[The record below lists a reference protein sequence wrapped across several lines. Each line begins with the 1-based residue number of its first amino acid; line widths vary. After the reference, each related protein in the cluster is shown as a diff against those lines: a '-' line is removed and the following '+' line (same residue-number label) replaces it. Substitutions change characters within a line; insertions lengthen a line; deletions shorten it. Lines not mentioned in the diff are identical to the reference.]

1 MQANVV
7 YRNLRQQ
14 VQQRVPS
21 VRVVAPILVMLLIL
35 AVWQGITMLKLYPE
49 FIIPTPRSVVERF
62 FTVLWDGRLWLHTW
76 TTTSQM
82 LVGLA
87 LGLSI
92 GILLGYVMAKSRALE
107 DALSP
112 LVLAFQSTPV
122 VAYAPLLVIWF
133 GSGPTS
139 KVITS
144 ALIVF
149 FPMLMNTIVGIR
161 TVPASLRDLM
171 RSLRASRWQTFAQLE
186 VPAALPVL
194 FGGLKVSVVL
204 AVIGAVVGEFVSS
217 DAGLGYLINRARYD
231 YDTPLVVV
239 AILMLAFIAR
249 LMYGIVA
256 LLERRMLGVA
266 DAPAQVVTKTSPPN
280 PLSIGRGGDKRSEVD

>member
-1 MQANVV
+1 MI
-7 YRNLRQQ
+7 YRNIRQQ
-14 VQQRVPS
+14 VQQRVPQI
-21 VRVVAPILVMLLIL
+21 RVFAPILGVLLIL
-35 AVWQGITMLKLYPE
+35 ALWQGVTMLKLYPE
-49 FIIPTPRSVVERF
+49 FIIPTPVSVVQRF
-62 FTVLWDGRLWLHTW
+62 VEVVRDGRLWLHTW

-82 LVGLA
+82 LVGLGI
-87 LGLSI
+87 GLAI
-92 GILLGYVMAKSRALE
+92 GIVLGYAMAKSPALE
-107 DALSP
+107 DILSP

-149 FPMLMNTIVGIR
+149 FPMLLNTIVGLR
-161 TVPASLRDLM
+161 TVPTSLGDLM
-171 RSLRASRWQTFAQLE
+171 RSLRASRWQTFTQLE

-204 AVIGAVVGEFVSS
+204 AVIGAVVGEFVSA

-239 AILMLAFIAR
+239 AILMLALIAR
-249 LMYGIVA
+249 VMYGIVA
-256 LLERRMLGVA
+256 LLERRMLSWQMRVR
-266 DAPAQVVTKTSPPN
+266 KW
-280 PLSIGRGGDKRSEVD
+280 

>member
-1 MQANVV
+1 LDLERGFYMQANHL
-7 YRNLRQQ
+7 YKPN
-14 VQQRVPS
+14 QRRSPS
-21 VRVVAPILVMLLIL
+21 LHTLAPAIGVLLIL
-35 AVWQGITMLKLYPE
+35 AFWQGITMLNIYPN
-49 FIIPTPRSVVERF
+49 FIIPTPLSVVQRF
-62 FTVLWDGRLWLHTW
+62 IEVARDGRLWTNTW
-76 TTTSQM
+76 TTLSQM
-82 LVGLA
+82 LVGLGI
-87 LGLSI
+87 GLTI

-139 KVITS
+139 KIITS

-149 FPMLMNTIVGIR
+149 FPMLMNTLVGIR

-171 RSLRASRWQTFAQLE
+171 RSLNATHWQMFSRLE

-194 FGGLKVSVVL
+194 FGGLKVSAVL
-204 AVIGAVVGEFVSS
+204 AVIGAVVGEFISS

-231 YDTPLVVV
+231 YDTPLVFV
-239 AILMLAFIAR
+239 AILMLALIAR
-249 LMYGIVA
+249 AMYGVIS
-256 LLERRMLGVA
+256 LLERRALAWQM
-266 DAPAQVVTKTSPPN
+266 
-280 PLSIGRGGDKRSEVD
+280 RSRKS

>member
-1 MQANVV
+1 MQANVI

-14 VQQRVPS
+14 VQQRAPS
-21 VRVVAPILVMLLIL
+21 ARAVAPILVMLLIL
-35 AVWQGITMLKLYPE
+35 AAWQGVTMLGLYPE
-49 FIIPTPRSVVERF
+49 FIIPTPRSVIERF
-62 FTVLWDGRLWLHTW
+62 FTVLGDGRLLLHTW

-82 LVGLA
+82 LAGLA

-92 GILLGYVMAKSRALE
+92 GILLGYAMAKSRALE

-161 TVPASLRDLM
+161 TVPISLRELM

-217 DAGLGYLINRARYD
+217 DRGLGFLINIGRGQ
-231 YDTPLVVV
+231 YDTALVFV
-239 AILMLAFIAR
+239 AIFALMVLAMS
-249 LMYGIVA
+249 LYGIVV
-256 LLERRMLGVA
+256 LLENRTLKWR
-266 DAPAQVVTKTSPPN
+266 KTN
-280 PLSIGRGGDKRSEVD
+280 

>member
-1 MQANVV
+1 MI

-14 VQQRVPS
+14 VQKRVPQ
-21 VRVVAPILVMLLIL
+21 VRVFAPFLGVLLIL
-35 AVWQGITMLKLYPE
+35 ALWQGVTMLKLYPE
-49 FIIPTPRSVVERF
+49 FIIPTPISVAQRFVE
-62 FTVLWDGRLWLHTW
+62 VLLDGRLWLHTW

-82 LVGLA
+82 LVGLVI
-87 LGLSI
+87 GLI
-92 GILLGYVMAKSRALE
+92 VGILLGYLMAKSRTFE
-107 DALSP
+107 DVLAP

-139 KVITS
+139 KVITC

-149 FPMLMNTIVGIR
+149 FPMLLNTIVGLR
-161 TVPASLRDLM
+161 TVPASLSDLM

-204 AVIGAVVGEFVSS
+204 AVIGAVVGEFVSA

-239 AILMLAFIAR
+239 AILMLALIAR
-249 LMYGIVA
+249 VMYGIVA
-256 LLERRMLGVA
+256 LLERRMLA
-266 DAPAQVVTKTSPPN
+266 WQNRQRKW
-280 PLSIGRGGDKRSEVD
+280 

>member
-14 VQQRVPS
+14 VQQRAPS
-21 VRVVAPILVMLLIL
+21 VRVVAPILVMLLVL

-49 FIIPTPRSVVERF
+49 FIIPTPRSVVDSF
-62 FTVLWDGRLWLHTW
+62 FTVLGDGRLWLHTW

-92 GILLGYVMAKSRALE
+92 GVLLGYVMAKSRTLE
-107 DALSP
+107 EALSP

-161 TVPASLRDLM
+161 TVPISLRELM
-171 RSLRASRWQTFAQLE
+171 RSLQASRWQTFAQLE

-231 YDTPLVVV
+231 YNTPLVVV
-239 AILMLAFIAR
+239 AILMLALIAR

-256 LLERRMLGVA
+256 LLERRMLRW
-266 DAPAQVVTKTSPPN
+266 QLRQRKW
-280 PLSIGRGGDKRSEVD
+280 

>member
-1 MQANVV
+1 MQASVF
-7 YRNLRQQ
+7 YDQIRRQ
-14 VQQRVPS
+14 VQRRSP
-21 VRVVAPILVMLLIL
+21 VRAFMPMLGVFVLL
-35 AVWQGITMLKLYPE
+35 AFWQIVTMVGVYPT
-49 FIIPTPRSVVERF
+49 FIIPTPVSVVQRF
-62 FTVLWDGRLWLHTW
+62 VEVMIDGRLWLNTW
-76 TTTSQM
+76 TTVSQM
-82 LVGLA
+82 LVGLGI
-87 LGLSI
+87 GLMI
-92 GILLGYVMAKSRALE
+92 GVLLGYIMAKSRALE

-149 FPMLMNTIVGIR
+149 FPMLMNTLLGLR

-171 RSLRASRWQTFAQLE
+171 RSLGATRWQTFSRLE

-194 FGGLKVSVVL
+194 FGGLKVSAVL
-204 AVIGAVVGEFVSS
+204 AVIGAVVGEFIAS

-231 YDTPLVVV
+231 YDTPLVFV
-239 AILMLAFIAR
+239 AILMLALIAR
-249 LMYGIVA
+249 TMYGLIA
-256 LLERRMLGVA
+256 LLERRALRWQARVNHK
-266 DAPAQVVTKTSPPN
+266 Q
-280 PLSIGRGGDKRSEVD
+280 

>member
-1 MQANVV
+1 M
-7 YRNLRQQ
+7 
-14 VQQRVPS
+14 
-21 VRVVAPILVMLLIL
+21 
-35 AVWQGITMLKLYPE
+35 
-49 FIIPTPRSVVERF
+49 
-62 FTVLWDGRLWLHTW
+62 
-76 TTTSQM
+76 
-82 LVGLA
+82 
-87 LGLSI
+87 SI
-92 GILLGYVMAKSRALE
+92 GILLGYVMAKSRVLE

-239 AILMLAFIAR
+239 AILMLALIAR
-249 LMYGIVA
+249 VMYGIVA
-256 LLERRMLGVA
+256 LLERRTLKWQMR
-266 DAPAQVVTKTSPPN
+266 QRKW
-280 PLSIGRGGDKRSEVD
+280 